1 MEQKTWI
8 STSEAAEMYNCSQRY
23 INMLITGRTRRKK
36 TAVWTVK
43 PKLSDVKI
51 TVSSKGKQKFFVNKQ
66 EIEKFF
72 NKMMENPNV

>member
-1 MEQKTWI
+1 
-8 STSEAAEMYNCSQRY
+8 
-23 INMLITGRTRRKK
+23 MLITGRTRRKK

-72 NKMMENPNV
+72 NKIMENPNV